1 MKNIV
6 LEELNRVKLLMSY
19 DSKNTLSENIE
30 IIKLDESKKIISE
43 QTGKALLK
51 SILGTSD
58 EAAALALKTTRNL
71 KYTAGVTLFN
81 DVKIYGKIGLSSG
94 DEVMTALIKNTLNKA
109 QLSELAKGLMKTG
122 KATGS
127 LRTTLT
133 NKAADMAVKDVR
145 YANMT
150 QTQVSKSLVKKGY
163 DPAIADEIAAKFA
176 NKKGLSKISPVKGGK
191 TPPVKGGKTP
201 PVKNTKLPVKQR
213 PKNLK
218 PIPGKPT
225 MWQSFKTKIVGMTR
239 GKIFKYLLAAGGL
252 YLLYRWWMDEG
263 SKPFP
268 DCISKNIPEEDL
280 QKMGEEGLD
289 YVLITDTG
297 NKAIDTNGGGKFF
310 DDKKFVTGND
320 KYTGKW
326 DETDSGIVITVN
338 GTDYAMSCE
347 GLVSDVDKCPEGQTW
362 DGEKCV
368 SNGGGTTWTNCT
380 SFPYKKGCKNDDIKK
395 IQDCLGI
402 TSDGK
407 FGSDTEKALKSKG
420 YDVIITQ
427 EIYDKIMANC
437 GGTTTTT
444 SPGPDR
450 ETEYTNVD

>member
-1 MKNIV
+1 MMNKEIIK
-6 LEELNRVKLLMSY
+6 EEIERLKLLMKY
-19 DSKNTLSENIE
+19 DTKKTLSENTV
-30 IIKLDESKKIISE
+30 KIISE
-43 QTGKALLK
+43 QWKGALEDMGKVLAHDAEGITRSLENAFKDGTIKMDLMVLEDGTRLTKMADVLESMRMGTLGPSGTG
-51 SILGTSD
+51 S
-58 EAAALALKTTRNL
+58 
-71 KYTAGVTLFN
+71 V
-81 DVKIYGKIGLSSG
+81 
-94 DEVMTALIKNTLNKA
+94 
-109 QLSELAKGLMKTG
+109 AKGLFLRGSSTELRALGADTITSMGKFTEKFTTKGRNEIVDILMKDAKYSKQDAEVLADTYL
-122 KATGS
+122 KKRS
-127 LRTTLT
+127 L
-133 NKAADMAVKDVR
+133 NP
-145 YANMT
+145 
-150 QTQVSKSLVKKGY
+150 SL
-163 DPAIADEIAAKFA
+163 
-176 NKKGLSKISPVKGGK
+176 GK
-191 TPPVKGGKTP
+191 TPPVKGSTSTLPKSK
-201 PVKNTKLPVKQR
+201 VAKNTKLPVKQR

-239 GKIFKYLLAAGGL
+239 SKIFKYLLAAGGL

-268 DCISKNIPEEDL
+268 DCIGKNIPEEDL

-326 DETDSGIVITVN
+326 DETDSGIVITIN

-347 GLVSDVDKCPEGQTW
+347 GFVPEDDCPEGQTW

-368 SNGGGTTWTNCT
+368 PSGGGRGTTWTNCT
-380 SFPYKKGCKNDDIKK
+380 SFPYKKGCKNNDIKK

-402 TSDGK
+402 TPDGK
-407 FGSDTEKALKSKG
+407 FGSETEKALKSKG

-444 SPGPDR
+444 TIYTPDR
-450 ETEYTNVD
+450 NEIGNDDLNK

>member
-6 LEELNRVKLLMSY
+6 LEELNRVKLLMNY

-30 IIKLDESKKIISE
+30 IIKLVEAKKIISE

-58 EAAALALKTTRNL
+58 EAAALALKSTRNL

-81 DVKIYGKIGLSSG
+81 DVKIYGKTGLSSG

-133 NKAADMAVKDVR
+133 NKAADMAVKDVK

-191 TPPVKGGKTP
+191 TPPVKNRKP
-201 PVKNTKLPVKQR
+201 PVKPRV
-213 PKNLK
+213 KNLK
-218 PIPGKPT
+218 PPPGKPT
-225 MWQSFKTKIVGMTR
+225 MWQRFKTKIAGMTR

-280 QKMGEEGLD
+280 QRMGDEGLE

-297 NKAIDTNGGGKFF
+297 NNAIDKNGGGKFF

-320 KYTGKW
+320 KYTGNW
-326 DETDSGIVITVN
+326 DETDSGIVITIN

-347 GLVSDVDKCPEGQTW
+347 GIVPDDDCPEGQTW

-368 SNGGGTTWTNCT
+368 PVGPNPTPWVDCK

-402 TSDGK
+402 KSDGK
-407 FGSDTEKALKSKG
+407 FGSDTERALKSKG

-427 EIYDKIMANC
+427 EIYDKIIANC
-437 GGTTTTT
+437 GTTTTT
-444 SPGPDR
+444 TIYTPDR
-450 ETEYTNVD
+450 KEMDNNDLNK